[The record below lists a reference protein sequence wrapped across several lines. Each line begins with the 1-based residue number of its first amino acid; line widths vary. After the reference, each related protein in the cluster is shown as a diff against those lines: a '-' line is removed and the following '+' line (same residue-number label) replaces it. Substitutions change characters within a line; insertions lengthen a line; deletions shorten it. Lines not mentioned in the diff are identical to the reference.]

1 MKIKNNPEFL
11 TFNDGLVTTYDTD
24 DNDNI
29 IPATGR
35 AHRFGDEKIGIN
47 RYYAA
52 RQNDIEL
59 NKVIHI
65 RRSLSV
71 TTEGAAVIGKTR
83 YKIEHVQQAPY
94 TNPPS
99 TVLSLSQRGLWEGA
113 VEDGL

>member
-35 AHRFGDEKIGIN
+35 DHRFGNEKIGIT

-52 RQNDIEL
+52 RQNDIEI

-71 TTEGAAVIGKTR
+71 TTESAAVIGRTR
-83 YKIEHVQQAPY
+83 YKIEQVQQEPY
-94 TNPPS
+94 TNPAS

-113 VEDGL
+113 TEDEL